1 MGFHLLGGACLCCRV
16 LVQRFG
22 PAGDDDDDLRPVDV
36 DCRDTVGFFI
46 AKFVKIA

>member
-1 MGFHLLGGACLCCRV
+1 MFCRV

-22 PAGDDDDDLRPVDV
+22 PVADDDDDVLRPVDV

-46 AKFVKIA
+46 AKFVKIGNV